1 MIDSN
6 NIAFEVRG
14 LSKIFRTRGALG
26 QTETVHALDNVSFS
40 VALGETIGVV
50 GESGSG
56 KSTIGRCVLGLTD
69 PTAGEIILEG
79 EHVNPSR
86 KKQMQA
92 FRKKIQIVF
101 QNPQR
106 SFNPLLNI
114 RSSVGESLN
123 LRPDWSRDQR
133 RHRIEEV
140 LDAVNIGEEMR
151 NRRPEELSGGQLQRV
166 AVARAIAPEPK
177 LIFLD
182 EPTSSLDLSVRGE
195 VLRLLNEL
203 QNRLRITYVFV
214 SHDLEVV
221 RSVAHNIVVMF
232 RGQIVEQAPVASLF
246 LNPTHPYTQALLAAS
261 ELAEDRF
268 VWTQRSDLLGES
280 EGGCRM
286 KDRCPLAEEKCSQR
300 QDLLPIDEKHQVRC
314 WKAIEQNQCI
324 AAPKP
329 T

>member
-79 EHVNPSR
+79 DHVNPSR

-114 RSSVGESLN
+114 RSSST
-123 LRPDWSRDQR
+123 
-133 RHRIEEV
+133 
-140 LDAVNIGEEMR
+140 
-151 NRRPEELSGGQLQRV
+151 
-166 AVARAIAPEPK
+166 
-177 LIFLD
+177 FL
-182 EPTSSLDLSVRGE
+182 
-195 VLRLLNEL
+195 
-203 QNRLRITYVFV
+203 
-214 SHDLEVV
+214 
-221 RSVAHNIVVMF
+221 
-232 RGQIVEQAPVASLF
+232 
-246 LNPTHPYTQALLAAS
+246 
-261 ELAEDRF
+261 
-268 VWTQRSDLLGES
+268 
-280 EGGCRM
+280 
-286 KDRCPLAEEKCSQR
+286 
-300 QDLLPIDEKHQVRC
+300 
-314 WKAIEQNQCI
+314 
-324 AAPKP
+324 
-329 T
+329 